1 MNYNQVWKIGEEI
14 DMNLRK
20 PIALF
25 FIAVLLVLLFNSFS
39 SKNDYSVYAQQP
51 TGSVPTVT
59 GTPKGPMASIRYG
72 FTEPFV
78 NVRSGPSTLYDAI
91 GIIYMGEQVP
101 VKGKSI
107 GGDWLLIEYFGVQGN
122 SGWVWALYM
131 DVTPGEIPLVE
142 MPPSPQPKVTFT
154 IDPTMASQFLTTP
167 LATRLPTYTPPA
179 PLIIP
184 TFETLETQRFA
195 GIPVGFIIIILMGM
209 GILIALF
216 SYFQSR

>member
-1 MNYNQVWKIGEEI
+1 MILK
-14 DMNLRK
+14 K
-20 PIALF
+20 SIAIF
-25 FIAVLLVLLFNSFS
+25 VIAILLVIFVNNFT
-39 SKNDYSVYAQQP
+39 SKSNYSVLAQQP

-91 GIIYMGEQVP
+91 GIIYMGDQVP

-107 GGDWLLIEYFGVQGN
+107 GGDWLLIEYYGVESS

-154 IDPTMASQFLTTP
+154 IDPTMASQFITTP
-167 LATRLPTYTPPA
+167 LATRLPTYTPPS
-179 PLIIP
+179 PLVIP
-184 TFETLETQRFA
+184 TFETMDTQKFA
-195 GIPVGFIIIILMGM
+195 GIPVGFIIIILLGT

>member
-1 MNYNQVWKIGEEI
+1 MKLKKSIVIVV
-14 DMNLRK
+14 
-20 PIALF
+20 IA
-25 FIAVLLVLLFNSFS
+25 ILLVMFFNSVFS
-39 SKNDYSVYAQQP
+39 KKNYSVFAQQP

-91 GIIYMGEQVP
+91 GVIYMGEQVP

-107 GGDWLLIEYFGVQGN
+107 GGDWLLIEYFGVDGS

-131 DVTPGEIPLVE
+131 NITPGEIPLVE

-154 IDPTMASQFLTTP
+154 IDPTMASQFITTP

-179 PLIIP
+179 PLLIP
-184 TFETLETQRFA
+184 TFEIMDTQKFA
-195 GIPVGFIIIILMGM
+195 GIPVGFIIIILLGM

>member
-1 MNYNQVWKIGEEI
+1 MILK
-14 DMNLRK
+14 K
-20 PIALF
+20 SIAIF
-25 FIAVLLVLLFNSFS
+25 VIAVLLVILVNNVT
-39 SKNDYSVYAQQP
+39 SKSNYSVFAQQP

-59 GTPKGPMASIRYG
+59 GTPKGPMATIRYG

-78 NVRSGPSTLYDAI
+78 NIRSGPSTLYDAI
-91 GIIYMGEQVP
+91 GIIYMGDQVP

-107 GGDWLLIEYFGVQGN
+107 GGDWLLIEYYGVEGS

-154 IDPTMASQFLTTP
+154 IDPTMASQFITTP
-167 LATRLPTYTPPA
+167 LATRLPTYTPPS
-179 PLIIP
+179 PLVIP
-184 TFETLETQRFA
+184 TFETMDTQKFA
-195 GIPVGFIIIILMGM
+195 GIPVGFIIIILLGT

>member
-1 MNYNQVWKIGEEI
+1 MKLKKSFVIVVI
-14 DMNLRK
+14 T
-20 PIALF
+20 
-25 FIAVLLVLLFNSFS
+25 VLCVMFFNSVS
-39 SKNDYSVYAQQP
+39 SKKNYSVFAQQP

-72 FTEPFV
+72 FTEPSV

-91 GIIYMGEQVP
+91 GVIYMGEQVP

-107 GGDWLLIEYFGVQGN
+107 GGDWLLIEYFGVDGS

-131 DVTPGEIPLVE
+131 NITPGEIPLVE

-154 IDPTMASQFLTTP
+154 IDPTMASQFITTP

-179 PLIIP
+179 PLAIP
-184 TFETLETQRFA
+184 TFEIMETQKFA
-195 GIPVGFIIIILMGM
+195 GIPVGFIIIILLGM

>member
-1 MNYNQVWKIGEEI
+1 MKFKKSIVIVVI
-14 DMNLRK
+14 T
-20 PIALF
+20 F
-25 FIAVLLVLLFNSFS
+25 LLVILFNSVP
-39 SKNDYSVYAQQP
+39 SKNNYSVFAQQP

-72 FTEPFV
+72 LTEPFV

-91 GIIYMGEQVP
+91 GVIYMGDQVP
-101 VKGKSI
+101 VLGKSI
-107 GGDWLLIEYFGVQGN
+107 GGDWLLIEYFGVDGN

-154 IDPTMASQFLTTP
+154 IDPTMASQFITTP

-179 PLIIP
+179 PLAIP
-184 TFETLETQRFA
+184 TFETLDTEKFA
-195 GIPVGFIIIILMGM
+195 GVPVGFIIIILLGM

>member
-1 MNYNQVWKIGEEI
+1 MILK
-14 DMNLRK
+14 K
-20 PIALF
+20 SIAIF
-25 FIAVLLVLLFNSFS
+25 VIAVLLVILVNNVTRKS
-39 SKNDYSVYAQQP
+39 NYSVFAQQP

-91 GIIYMGEQVP
+91 GIIYMGDQVP

-107 GGDWLLIEYFGVQGN
+107 GGDWLLIEYYGVESS

-154 IDPTMASQFLTTP
+154 IDPTMASQFITTP
-167 LATRLPTYTPPA
+167 LSTKLPTYTPPS
-179 PLIIP
+179 PLVIP
-184 TFETLETQRFA
+184 TFETMDTQKFA
-195 GIPVGFIIIILMGM
+195 GIPVGFIIIILLGT